1 MRRALCGPVCLFLQ
15 EVSMLQDGR
24 IAGAACAGR
33 TDPALC
39 ASLFAQE
46 FSIDWLVELCNQ
58 RASQILSR
66 LEEGLAQ
73 GWLVRTRPGFY
84 RFSDP
89 GARDSWASRLPEAER
104 DELHRRIADLLLR
117 DLADDDSKATTL
129 AHHLIRIHNDV
140 EGCRWL
146 VKAGDAFLKG
156 FQEEDALRCYT
167 KVLEDLSGSRGEEA
181 DSVFTGA
188 AVKYSKISTARHDTS
203 KVLSILNE
211 AMERAKR
218 RSRRA
223 DMALLEMH
231 LAKNEWLRSRY
242 GMALRHFQ
250 RGWAMAEEL
259 DDARLW
265 RSATTFSTFFLWWQ
279 GRFKEA
285 VQSYERSVPE
295 VDRYPQGR
303 FPLLAAMTV
312 GDCYAHVG
320 QFTQGLGMVDS
331 IRAHCWER
339 GNRNLAAHATA
350 VMGSLMLDIGHTK
363 EALGYLE
370 SSVREAHG
378 QQNPWILLFANQWLA
393 YVYYLRGSNRKAVA
407 RIQEWLRLSEELQVT
422 AQTTPYLLDLCWAT
436 EKGKFPPVEGLSLE
450 REIHR
455 MARSQNLF
463 LKGVAYRY
471 LAMLLKGKGAPH
483 ERLVEIL
490 RKSIKLLERSGHQ
503 FELAKS
509 RFELARQ
516 YLAVAKE
523 EEAARLAR
531 MAYDLIAPFNEALVP
546 DDLRFLI
553 KGPPMGENLLDEIL
567 KLGQEVVTIQENKDL
582 VQHILSAVNRITG
595 AERGAIFLLEQGT
608 RPPRLVL
615 RASKNLTPEQVF
627 HSSFSSSMRMIEEV
641 ARSGKELISEME
653 APEGSASGIEE
664 VVRSRI
670 CVPMILRDR
679 VVGVLYHDNRLLRS
693 AFRESDLRL
702 LGYFAALAAFAL
714 DNAKA
719 YDEIRRLNMKLK
731 EEKLYYEEQHLQSL
745 HFEDIVGKSRA
756 IMRVLAQVEQV
767 AGTDTT
773 VLIRGETGVGKEL
786 VARAIHRQSP
796 RRDKPFIRVHCSAL
810 PESLIPS
817 ELFGHEKGAFTGATH
832 RRIGRFELAD
842 GGTLFLDEIGDL
854 PPDVQ
859 VRLLRVLQS
868 KEFERVGGTETLR
881 SDFRLVVATNR
892 NLEEEVKSQRFRAD
906 LYYRLNVFPIYVPP
920 LRERRDDIPVIAHYF
935 LKIYSQKMGK
945 KFDNISDSEMERL
958 TRYDWPGNVREL
970 ENVMERGVILSKEPD
985 FRVPELDLF
994 GLGDSHAVSQRLT
1007 LRENERRCILSAL
1020 EQTRWKV
1027 RGKGGA
1033 AELLDIHPSTLAFR
1047 MKKLGIKRPPAL

>member
-1 MRRALCGPVCLFLQ
+1 MFP
-15 EVSMLQDGR
+15 DG
-24 IAGAACAGR
+24 ILGEPACR
-33 TDPALC
+33 NHKDPMVC
-39 ASLFAQE
+39 ASLFE
-46 FSIDWLVELCNQ
+46 EDFSIDWLVELSDEK
-58 RASQILSR
+58 ASRILSL

-73 GWLVRTRPGFY
+73 GWLVKKRAGIY
-84 RFSDP
+84 RFADP
-89 GARDSWASRLPEAER
+89 SVRESYASMLPQGDRDLI
-104 DELHRRIADLLLR
+104 HRRIADILLR
-117 DLADDDSKATTL
+117 DLPDDESKAVVL
-129 AHHLIRIHNDV
+129 AYHLLCVDNDAD
-140 EGCRWL
+140 GSRWL
-146 VKAGDAFLKG
+146 VKAGDAFLKA
-156 FQEEDALRCYT
+156 FQEEKALRCYT
-167 KVLEDLSGSRGEEA
+167 KVLEDLSRAKGEEA

-203 KVLSILNE
+203 RVLAVLNE
-211 AMERAKR
+211 AMERAR
-218 RSRRA
+218 RVNHKA
-223 DMALLEMH
+223 NMALLEMH

-242 GMALRHFQ
+242 GTALRHFQ
-250 RGWAMAEEL
+250 RGWAMAKEL
-259 DDARLW
+259 DDAKLW

-279 GRFKEA
+279 GRFQEA

-331 IRAHCWER
+331 IRTHCWER

-350 VMGSLMLDIGHTK
+350 VMGCLMLDIGQTD
-363 EALGYLE
+363 EALRYLE

-393 YVYYLRGSNRKAVA
+393 YVYYLRGNNKKAVA
-407 RIQEWLRLSEELQVT
+407 RIREWLRLSEKLQVT

-436 EKGKFPPVEGLSLE
+436 EQGKFPTVEGLSLE
-450 REIHR
+450 AEIHR
-455 MARSQNLF
+455 MARSQNVF

-471 LAMLLKGKGAPH
+471 LAMLLRQRGEPH
-483 ERLVEIL
+483 EKLVGIL
-490 RKSIKLLERSGHQ
+490 KKSLKWLEQSGHQ

-509 RFELARQ
+509 RFELARE
-516 YLAVAKE
+516 YLAAGKKE
-523 EEAARLAR
+523 DAEGLAR
-531 MAYDLIAPFNEALVP
+531 KAHELVSPFNEALVP

-553 KGPPMGENLLDEIL
+553 EGPPVGEKLLSEIL
-567 KLGQEVVTIQENKDL
+567 KLGQEVVTIRENKDL

-595 AERGAIFLLEQGT
+595 AERGAIFMLEEGT
-608 RPPRLVL
+608 RPQRLVL
-615 RASKNLTPEQVF
+615 RASKNLTPEQVS
-627 HSSFSSSMRMIEEV
+627 HPSFSSSMRMIEEV
-641 ARSGKELISEME
+641 ARSGVELISEME
-653 APEGSASGIEE
+653 AAEGSATAADEI
-664 VVRSRI
+664 VRSRI
-670 CVPMILRDR
+670 CVPMRLRDR

-693 AFRESDLRL
+693 AFKESDLRL

-719 YDEIRRLNMKLK
+719 YDEIRRLNTKLR

-745 HFEDIVGKSRA
+745 HFEDIVGKSLA
-756 IMRVLAQVEQV
+756 IMKVLAQVEQV
-767 AGTDTT
+767 ARTDTT
-773 VLIRGETGVGKEL
+773 VLILGETGVGKEL
-786 VARAIHRQSP
+786 VARAIHRRSQ
-796 RRDKPFIRVHCSAL
+796 RREKPFIRVHCSAL
-810 PESLIPS
+810 PETLIPS

-854 PPDVQ
+854 PLDVQ

-881 SDFRLVVATNR
+881 SDFRLVAATNR
-892 NLEEEVKSQRFRAD
+892 NLEQEVKAQRFRAD

-920 LRERRDDIPVIAHYF
+920 LRERKEDIPVIAHYF

-945 KFDNISDSEMERL
+945 KLDTIPDPEMDRL
-958 TRYDWPGNVREL
+958 MKYDWPGNVREL
-970 ENVMERGVILSKEPD
+970 ENVMERGTILSKGPE
-985 FRVPELDLF
+985 FHVPELDPFSLS
-994 GLGDSHAVSQRLT
+994 DPHAAPHRLT
-1007 LRENERRCILSAL
+1007 LRESERRCILSAL

-1027 RGKGGA
+1027 RGRGGA

-1047 MKKLGIKRPPAL
+1047 MKKLGIRRPPSP